1 MTDESIKTQQLIY
14 LAQDATENIRLAKR
28 TQWNVGYYTLLLNVG
43 IVVVAERVAEI
54 LPPEIG
60 NRVPWAVLG
69 GILAFI
75 TWAGGLTVIWRMQGW
90 IKKHRAFLNKM
101 EEQFCEEYQKL
112 VSNQSENYINIMYAS
127 EIPWLLTVILSL
139 AFVVSIGL
147 VIMVFG
153 KN

>member
-75 TWAGGLTVIWRMQGW
+75 TWAGGLTVIWR
-90 IKKHRAFLNKM
+90 
-101 EEQFCEEYQKL
+101 
-112 VSNQSENYINIMYAS
+112 NYINIMYAS